1 MYDQANHRHYEQQV
15 NHPTRHVE
23 GSPGNQPHHQQN
35 KEKDQKKESHQS
47 TPGGLTSIS
56 MTNARNRPFP

>member
-1 MYDQANHRHYEQQV
+1 
-15 NHPTRHVE
+15 VE